1 MHILRSLVAV
11 SALGLWSLAEAQT
24 PATAPPAP
32 TDVYHVQFAKAVP
45 GQAAALE
52 KNLKEQ
58 DPKNPMASHFI
69 LLRHQEGADWDYCL
83 IQHLG
88 PRATVEITPPPPS
101 ATSPTPAGAWHEDTF
116 VAGPSWSEFQKT
128 MDFAGS
134 GSSVYVVSVHR
145 QAPGH
150 RTQLQELLSRP
161 DPTSKVAG
169 SVVMTHVEGGAW
181 TFLSVDR
188 YNSWQ
193 DFAADRMAAASGKG
207 WLEARQHSAFH
218 SDTIADRVR

>member
-1 MHILRSLVAV
+1 MNILKSLVAV
-11 SALGLWSLAEAQT
+11 SALGLGSLAEAQT
-24 PATAPPAP
+24 PAPAPPAP

-58 DPKNPMASHFI
+58 DPKNPMASHYI

-181 TFLSVDR
+181 TFLSLDR

>member
-11 SALGLWSLAEAQT
+11 SDLGLWSLAEAQT
-24 PATAPPAP
+24 PGTAPPAP

-45 GQAAALE
+45 GQASALE

-128 MDFAGS
+128 MDVAGS

-145 QAPGH
+145 PAPGH

-161 DPTSKVAG
+161 DPKSKVAG

-218 SDTIADRVR
+218 ADTIADRVR

>member
-1 MHILRSLVAV
+1 MRIFRSLLAL
-11 SALGLWSLAEAQT
+11 SALGCWCVAEAQT
-24 PATAPPAP
+24 PATAVPTP
-32 TDVYHVQFAKAVP
+32 TDVYHVQFAKALP

-58 DPKNPMASHFI
+58 DPKNPMASHYI

-101 ATSPTPAGAWHEDTF
+101 ATSATPTGAWHEDTF
-116 VAGPSWSEFQKT
+116 VAGPSWAEFQKS
-128 MDFAGS
+128 MDFEGS
-134 GSSVYVVSVHR
+134 GTSVYVVSVHR
-145 QAPGH
+145 PAPGH

-161 DPTSKVAG
+161 DPASKIAG
-169 SVVMTHVEGGAW
+169 RLVLPHLEGGAW
-181 TFLSVDR
+181 TFLSIDR

-193 DFAADRMAAASGKG
+193 DFGAGRMAAASGKG
-207 WLEARQHSAFH
+207 WLEAREHSAFH
-218 SDTIADRVR
+218 VDTIADRVR

>member
-1 MHILRSLVAV
+1 MNILKSLVAV
-11 SALGLWSLAEAQT
+11 SVLGLWSLAEAQT
-24 PATAPPAP
+24 PATVPPAP

-58 DPKNPMASHFI
+58 DPKNPMASHYI

-128 MDFAGS
+128 MDVAGS

-145 QAPGH
+145 PAPGH

-161 DPTSKVAG
+161 DPKSKVAG
-169 SVVMTHVEGGAW
+169 RVVMPHLEGGAW
-181 TFLSVDR
+181 TFLNVDR

-193 DFAADRMAAASGKG
+193 DFGADRMAASSGTG
-207 WLEARQHSAFH
+207 WLETRQHSAFH
-218 SDTIADRVR
+218 LDTIADRVR